1 MLQHQPTNALKAIQ
15 KTHLYSKKQVYFAS
29 ETYDRRNHNGANIDF
44 TGLNATQIT
53 AAKKL
58 HAKDLNIDERISLFR
73 NQLKNEYVYRIPLR
87 YFSDIGKI
95 NFPTKIDYRI
105 RLFLR
110 NKNGKIV

>member
-1 MLQHQPTNALKAIQ
+1 M
-15 KTHLYSKKQVYFAS
+15 YFTS

-73 NQLKNEYVYRIPLR
+73 NQLKNECVYRIPLR
-87 YFSDIGKI
+87 YFSDIRKI

-105 RLFLR
+105 KLFFR
-110 NKNGKIV
+110 NKHGKIV